1 MPGGGRGCKQMVL
14 LSGSQWRL
22 NQGRAQGNPPQS
34 AQIPACSMPGAAKEQ
49 EGRIPGLHPG
59 SWLVHPHSPPAPR
72 ACTLQAE
79 QAPALEYFK
88 AVFFFFRKKEL
99 KSNSSCGGILPKCQ
113 HNLCYITGKCDNL
126 NAWLLNVSGT
136 EV

>member
-1 MPGGGRGCKQMVL
+1 MSFSPLWTELRPSYEEECQEEEGGCKQMVL

-59 SWLVHPHSPPAPR
+59 SCLVHPHSPPAPR
-72 ACTLQAE
+72 ASTLQAE

-88 AVFFFFRKKEL
+88 AFFFLQEER
-99 KSNSSCGGILPKCQ
+99 I
-113 HNLCYITGKCDNL
+113 
-126 NAWLLNVSGT
+126 
-136 EV
+136 EVK